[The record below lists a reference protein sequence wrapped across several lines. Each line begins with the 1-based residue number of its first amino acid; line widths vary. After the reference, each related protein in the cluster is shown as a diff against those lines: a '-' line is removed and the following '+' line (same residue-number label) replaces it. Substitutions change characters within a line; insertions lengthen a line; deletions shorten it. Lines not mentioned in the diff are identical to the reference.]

1 VIPFLWIVPFF
12 VFSIGSWPIRLSAQ
26 QSQQERMAELAAEE
40 EAYAIGVEA
49 YLYGYPRVEIY
60 RRIWNETRRVAKDQ
74 VIFAPVNHF
83 FYFDRLAKPGDGKV
97 IKAPNNDTLYGSA
110 YLDLSQGPVLL
121 RVPSM
126 GDRYY
131 VALVVDARGS
141 IDTRIGSRVT
151 GSGPIELAFVGPGS
165 DGVNLPPGVRRLPQR
180 ANDLWLLMRVASSG
194 GNDEAIA
201 AQMLKQFTL
210 HRWISESEG
219 WSKVADGVDVSDWP
233 IESPCEPM
241 GSIDFYHALDR
252 MLQRNPVPLEDRG
265 LLDRWSRIGVGQGGF
280 DASRLTLPLR
290 RGLERAI
297 ESGKMIV
304 SAGQFGIANSIDG
317 WNFSDKIGQIRNDW
331 ALSAAIAMGGFG
343 NRMEDSVYHQR
354 NHDANGLQLSG
365 SHAYRMTFLPGRLPP
380 VGAFWSITAYDQ
392 NQLDLME
399 NPIQRF
405 SLGDRTEG
413 LRYSGDGSLTIAIQR
428 KPPEDPMLMANWLPV
443 GDAPFYLIFRSY
455 DPAEDIMTGRWAP
468 PQVTLIE

>member
-1 VIPFLWIVPFF
+1 
-12 VFSIGSWPIRLSAQ
+12 
-26 QSQQERMAELAAEE
+26 
-40 EAYAIGVEA
+40 
-49 YLYGYPRVEIY
+49 
-60 RRIWNETRRVAKDQ
+60 
-74 VIFAPVNHF
+74 
-83 FYFDRLAKPGDGKV
+83 
-97 IKAPNNDTLYGSA
+97 
-110 YLDLSQGPVLL
+110 
-121 RVPSM
+121 
-126 GDRYY
+126 
-131 VALVVDARGS
+131 
-141 IDTRIGSRVT
+141 
-151 GSGPIELAFVGPGS
+151 
-165 DGVNLPPGVRRLPQR
+165 
-180 ANDLWLLMRVASSG
+180 
-194 GNDEAIA
+194 
-201 AQMLKQFTL
+201 
-210 HRWISESEG
+210 
-219 WSKVADGVDVSDWP
+219 
-233 IESPCEPM
+233 
-241 GSIDFYHALDR
+241 
-252 MLQRNPVPLEDRG
+252 
-265 LLDRWSRIGVGQGGF
+265 
-280 DASRLTLPLR
+280 
-290 RGLERAI
+290 
-297 ESGKMIV
+297 MIV